1 MDEATAL
8 IHRYCKQGDQT
19 AFRRFYQQESPRLWR
34 FLVARGCEPEQA
46 YDVVADAF
54 MRFVTT
60 ICRDP
65 AYPRAFLYRI
75 ALNAHID
82 QRRKASS
89 HNHVGESALDE
100 LIADHPDP
108 DLTRDVRTAM
118 SHLYPDEQNLLLL
131 RYWIGLSHAE
141 IAAVLTLPA
150 GTVRRQAAAAQNK
163 LRTLLGDEEDED
175 EE

>member
-1 MDEATAL
+1 MDEATTL
-8 IHRYCKQGDQT
+8 IRRYCKKGEQA

-34 FLVARGCEPEQA
+34 FLVAKGCDPEQA

-82 QRRKASS
+82 QQRRAAVAGKP
-89 HNHVGESALDE
+89 VDDCILDG
-100 LIADHPDP
+100 IAAANP
-108 DLTRDVRTAM
+108 DLDLAHDVRTAM
-118 SHLYPDEQNLLLL
+118 SKLYPDEQNLLLL
-131 RYWIGLSHAE
+131 RYWIGMSHAE
-141 IAAVLTLPA
+141 IAATLTLPE
-150 GTVRRQAAAAQNK
+150 GTVRRQAAAAQRK
-163 LRTLLGDEEDED
+163 LRDLLGEKE
-175 EE
+175 

>member
-8 IHRYCKQGDQT
+8 IQRYCRQGDQA

-34 FLVARGCEPEQA
+34 FLVARGCDTEQA

-54 MRFVTT
+54 MRFVNTV
-60 ICRDP
+60 CRDP

-89 HNHVGESALDE
+89 SHPHVSDAALDE
-100 LIADHPDP
+100 LTADHPDP
-108 DLTRDVRTAM
+108 DLAHDIRNAM
-118 SHLYPDEQNLLLL
+118 SQLYPDEQNLLLL
-131 RYWIGLSHAE
+131 RYWIGMSHAE
-141 IAAVLTLPA
+141 IAAVLSLPA
-150 GTVRRQAAAAQNK
+150 GTVRRQAAAAQHK
-163 LRTLLGDEEDED
+163 LRALLGDEEDKE
-175 EE
+175 